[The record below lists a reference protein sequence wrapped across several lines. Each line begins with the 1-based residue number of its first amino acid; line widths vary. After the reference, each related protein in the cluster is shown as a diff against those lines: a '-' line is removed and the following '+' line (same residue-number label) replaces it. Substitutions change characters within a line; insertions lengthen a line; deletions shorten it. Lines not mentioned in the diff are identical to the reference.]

1 MLTVSY
7 AKINL
12 FLEVLSH
19 LPGNYHEVN
28 TVLCGIDLFDRIKYS
43 LTKSSSIIVWSSI
56 AELNGNK
63 NLIYRIASYI
73 QSEYHVS
80 AGVEIYLE
88 KRIPVA
94 AGLGGGSSNAA
105 NAILALDHLWRLN
118 LSPSDRHDI
127 AARFGS
133 DINFFLEGGTA
144 LGENRGERI
153 SLLDDIMIDNILLV
167 NPGIAI
173 SAGRA
178 YGAVELPVPGEAK
191 LFDPQDPVATM
202 FNRLEPKIRKLYPI
216 VDSILKTLDQS
227 GASKSILSGSG
238 STCFGIFENEDSLTK
253 CQSHF
258 QKLGFFT
265 QNTRTLSRRE
275 YQRCLP
281 S

>member
-73 QSEYHVS
+73 QSEYH
-80 AGVEIYLE
+80 
-88 KRIPVA
+88 
-94 AGLGGGSSNAA
+94 GLGGGSSNAA